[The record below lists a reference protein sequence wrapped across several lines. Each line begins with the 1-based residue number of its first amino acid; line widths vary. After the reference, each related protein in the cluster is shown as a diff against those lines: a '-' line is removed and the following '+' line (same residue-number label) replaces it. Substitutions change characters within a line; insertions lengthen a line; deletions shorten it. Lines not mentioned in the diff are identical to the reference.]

1 MEESNKNNK
10 NLIIVIVI
18 MATIILGLS
27 WYIVYEKLYINK
39 NNTNETNKSN
49 TDENKEQKEN
59 TNENEIIETSITKEK
74 ANEELNNSIGSTYYA
89 YKLTTSPVGTNIFDS
104 DYAKLY
110 LTYMI
115 TLKKDGYISEECYSG
130 ERETGCAAIDFKKYE
145 ENYKNLFGLDF
156 STNKYEELNKSES
169 YYGYRDNKF
178 FGSFPTGISPDT
190 LLKATSII
198 EKKRTIE
205 IDVDVINF
213 DEESDIYEQLVDSKV
228 TEYDNKLVVA
238 KYKLILTKND
248 NKTYKIDSFTRI
260 K

>member
-1 MEESNKNNK
+1 MNRNNRTTKIIIILIIILLTISMIGYIIYNKKSNKVNNQK
-10 NLIIVIVI
+10 DNTTSTTTTTKKV
-18 MATIILGLS
+18 
-27 WYIVYEKLYINK
+27 EK
-39 NNTNETNKSN
+39 E
-49 TDENKEQKEN
+49 D
-59 TNENEIIETSITKEK
+59 EIIETKLTKEK

-130 ERETGCAAIDFKKYE
+130 EVETGCAAIDLKKYE

-156 STNKYEELNKSES
+156 STNKYEELNKSGS

-190 LLKATSII
+190 LLKATSIT
-198 EKKRTIE
+198 EKKKTIE
-205 IDVDVINF
+205 IDVDIINF
-213 DEESDIYEQLVDSKV
+213 DEESDVYEQLADSKV
-228 TEYDNKLVVA
+228 TKYDNKLVVA
-238 KYKLILTKND
+238 KYKLTLEKNT
-248 NKTYKIDSFTRI
+248 NNTHKLISFIRI
-260 K
+260 N